1 MNPIEVPNDF
11 INKVMESNGLVNETV
26 NESDATPLNEEA
38 EVTSNETTLNE
49 ATSEE
54 VPMSELVSFLKEQ
67 YNLDVDE
74 DVAGTLV
81 EFAEDF
87 SSIFKERLDEA
98 EAQGEEEIDIDL
110 DVISEVLSENY
121 EMKVDN
127 VDVVASLVEFAYDYM
142 QA

>member
-26 NESDATPLNEEA
+26 NESDATPLNEVA
-38 EVTSNETTLNE
+38 SNETTLNE

-67 YNLDVDE
+67 YNLEVNE

-110 DVISEVLSENY
+110 DVITEVLSENY
-121 EMKVDN
+121 EMNVDN

>member
-26 NESDATPLNEEA
+26 NESDATPLNEEVA
-38 EVTSNETTLNE
+38 SNETTLNE
-49 ATSEE
+49 AT
-54 VPMSELVSFLKEQ
+54 
-67 YNLDVDE
+67 
-74 DVAGTLV
+74 
-81 EFAEDF
+81 
-87 SSIFKERLDEA
+87 
-98 EAQGEEEIDIDL
+98 AQGEEEIDIDL

>member
-26 NESDATPLNEEA
+26 NESDATPLNE

>member
-67 YNLDVDE
+67 YNLEVNE

-110 DVISEVLSENY
+110 DVITEVLSENY
-121 EMKVDN
+121 EMNVDN

>member
-38 EVTSNETTLNE
+38 EVASNETTLNE

-67 YNLDVDE
+67 YNLEVNE

-110 DVISEVLSENY
+110 DVITEVLSENY
-121 EMKVDN
+121 EMNVDN

>member
-38 EVTSNETTLNE
+38 EVASNETTLDE
-49 ATSEE
+49 TTSEE

-67 YNLDVDE
+67 YNLEVNE

-110 DVISEVLSENY
+110 DVITEVLSENY

>member
-67 YNLDVDE
+67 YNLEVNE

-81 EFAEDF
+81 CR
-87 SSIFKERLDEA
+87 RL
-98 EAQGEEEIDIDL
+98 QFNFQRT
-110 DVISEVLSENY
+110 SR
-121 EMKVDN
+121 
-127 VDVVASLVEFAYDYM
+127 
-142 QA
+142 

>member
-26 NESDATPLNEEA
+26 NESDETPLNEEA
-38 EVTSNETTLNE
+38 EVASNETTLDE
-49 ATSEE
+49 TTSEE

-67 YNLDVDE
+67 YNLEVNE

-110 DVISEVLSENY
+110 DVITEVLSENY

>member
-26 NESDATPLNEEA
+26 NESDATPRNEEA

-67 YNLDVDE
+67 YNLEVNE

-110 DVISEVLSENY
+110 DVITEVLSENY
-121 EMKVDN
+121 EMNVDN

>member
-26 NESDATPLNEEA
+26 NESDATPLNEE
-38 EVTSNETTLNE
+38 VTSNETTLNE

-54 VPMSELVSFLKEQ
+54 VPMSDLKEQ